1 MAFSAF
7 DEYDLCPPYWPWPGP
22 HRLELGPREGPS
34 PEPWKKIPQG
44 GQVSLQML
52 RALTIYNMAFQY
64 HDPQAR
70 KDLQTLALGQLST
83 LTARL
88 QEVTERE
95 GKQA

>member
-1 MAFSAF
+1 
-7 DEYDLCPPYWPWPGP
+7 
-22 HRLELGPREGPS
+22 
-34 PEPWKKIPQG
+34 
-44 GQVSLQML
+44 LQIF

-64 HDPQAR
+64 HDAQAR

-95 GKQA
+95 GKKA